1 MPDRMD
7 RREALRR
14 MSAAGGGIALA
25 PLAMARG
32 AETASGRRPNIVFI
46 LIDDLC
52 WNGLSCMG
60 HPFLQTPN
68 IDRIANEGVKFENAF
83 VTISLC
89 SPSRAC
95 FLTGTY
101 AHIHNVR
108 TNEAT
113 DYDPSLRS
121 FPQILQ
127 GQGYETAYIGK
138 WHMEPRADPRPGFDY
153 WLSFRGQ
160 GQHIDPELN
169 ENGTGFKAEGY
180 MTDILT
186 DYATRW
192 LDRERGSPFCLYLSH
207 KAIHGPFIPADRHK
221 DAFAGAESAEPVS
234 FKDTFKGKPEWIR
247 AGLVRGIR
255 REPWLANQDKPIP
268 PELEPGTWDPR
279 NENRLNYYR
288 MMLSVDE
295 SVGQVLS
302 TLEKLGVLDDTV
314 VMFTS
319 DNGYFQGEHRRGD
332 KRLMYEE
339 SIRIPL
345 LVRFPGVAEVGATPD
360 EMVLNI
366 DVAPTLLDLAGISP
380 PDVMQGMSFRP
391 LLEGQRVDWRDSWLY
406 EYFQEGWLPGIPTMF
421 GVRTERWKYITC
433 PEIEDIDELYDLRRD
448 PHEMTNLAQDP
459 EHAEQLAEMR
469 EELQRLLEET
479 HYAPA
484 PKPKPKKVSL
494 KLLASYS
501 LDEGKGET
509 ATDATGSGNDGVIQG
524 ATWEE
529 GISGKAL
536 RFAGDGS
543 VTIARSE
550 SLDPTLKP
558 WTVEAWIKPE
568 SDNGVVLAHG
578 GQSHG
583 YALYLQ
589 DGRPIFAAR
598 ASGDV
603 CVAAGP
609 ERLGGGWAHLA
620 GVLTPS
626 SELVLYVNGEPAA
639 RAESSGFIGQ
649 NPNEGIEIGTDAA
662 TKVADYAAEV
672 GFVGLI
678 DEVRV
683 YQGAREPEAIRR
695 SWSQLRGK

>member
-1 MPDRMD
+1 MADRID

-14 MSAAGGGIALA
+14 MSAAGGGIALS

-32 AETASGRRPNIVFI
+32 AEAAPRRRPNIVFI

-52 WNGLSCMG
+52 STGLSCMG

-101 AHIHNVR
+101 AHVHNVR
-108 TNEAT
+108 TNEAN
-113 DYDPSLRS
+113 DYDPRLRS

-127 GQGYETAYIGK
+127 GHGYETGYVGK
-138 WHMEPRADPRPGFDY
+138 WHMEPKADPRPGFDY
-153 WLSFRGQ
+153 WLSFGGQ

-169 ENGTGFKAEGY
+169 ENGTDFKAEGY

-192 LDRERGSPFCLYLSH
+192 LDRDRERPFCLYLSH
-207 KAIHGPFIPADRHK
+207 KAIHGPFTPAERHK
-221 DAFAGAESAEPVS
+221 DAFAGVEIPEPPS
-234 FKDTFKGKPEWIR
+234 FRDTFKGKPEWIR
-247 AGLVRGIR
+247 AGFVRGAR
-255 REPWLANQDKPIP
+255 REQWLANRDKPIP
-268 PELEPGTWDPR
+268 AELEPGVWDPKA
-279 NENRLNYYR
+279 ENRLNYYR

-302 TLEKLGVLDDTV
+302 TLEKLGVLDETV

-345 LVRFPGVAEVGATPD
+345 LVRFPGVAQVGATPD

-366 DVAPTLLDLAGISP
+366 DVAPTLLDLAGVEP

-391 LLEGQRVDWRDSWLY
+391 LLESRRVDWRESWLY

-421 GVRTERWKYITC
+421 GVRTNRWKYITY
-433 PEIEDIDELYDLRRD
+433 PDIEDIDELYDLRRD
-448 PHEMTNLAQDP
+448 RYEMTNLAEDP
-459 EHAEQLAEMR
+459 EHADQLAEMR
-469 EELQRLLEET
+469 DELQHLLEET
-479 HYAPA
+479 NYAPA
-484 PKPKPKKVSL
+484 PKPKPRKVPV
-494 KLLASYS
+494 KLLASYT
-501 LDEGKGET
+501 LDEGEGET
-509 ATDATGSGNDGVIQG
+509 AGDDTGNGNDGAIEG
-524 ATWEE
+524 ATWDE

-536 RFAGDGS
+536 RFSGAGS
-543 VTIARSE
+543 VAIAKSDGI
-550 SLDPTLKP
+550 DPALKP
-558 WTVEAWIKPE
+558 WTVEAWVKPE
-568 SDNGVVLAHG
+568 SGNGVVVAHG

-589 DGRPIFAAR
+589 GGCPTFAAR
-598 ASGDV
+598 VSGDICAV
-603 CVAAGP
+603 AGP
-609 ERLGGGWAHLA
+609 EKVGGDWTHLA
-620 GVLTPS
+620 GVLTPA
-626 SELVLYVNGEPAA
+626 SELILYVNGEPVAT
-639 RAESSGFIGQ
+639 AESSGFIGQ
-649 NPNEGIEIGTDAA
+649 NPNEGLEIGTDEGS
-662 TKVADYAAEV
+662 KVADYTGQT

-678 DEVRV
+678 DEVRI
-683 YQGAREPEAIRR
+683 YQGARRPEAIKR
-695 SWSQLRGK
+695 SWSRFRGS